1 MSNKE
6 ENPSLTGYYSMEKF
20 IKELKKISGLPD
32 DFEGADDIHKSTPI
46 QTSVDINNTYLSPY
60 SKNRVEPKPKLGNSL
75 ITSNNDLNNN
85 EKIKSEM
92 TKLRKEN
99 AELKFCLNNI
109 NKKFDNELKDI
120 KNNNDLKDKELKET
134 KEIMKKNASLIEL
147 LGEKISNYEKTI
159 SELKERQNLEE
170 EEAIKSGDEKYI
182 ALIENNKKLKE
193 ELINKD
199 NMITNI
205 KNELNTKNE
214 IFEEINTMKS
224 EMETYLQTM
233 DKLYGEIESR
243 DGIIKQLKNDMQVIQ
258 TNYQNEIN
266 DLKKQNSLNLSNIKE
281 NSKEKIDEKLL
292 NDLKE
297 SKEKEK
303 KLNKELLESKKNYD
317 NLKESNEKMKDLAK
331 ETNAMIKTAIE
342 SRDSLKKE
350 YESAIKEIIEKYE
363 KQIKFMKMVS
373 EKQIEEFK
381 EKLKKYEEPEE
392 KAEKDKKKENSKKD
406 ENKKTDKKKEKN
418 DNEDE
423 IRMAEMMKIIQDN
436 KELLKQNEELKNMNE
451 VILSKMK
458 ELPNLEQKYTD
469 LFDTVKLL
477 QEENH
482 LLKEAS
488 KYSSMIELSQS
499 KIKDIPS
506 DTNNNN
512 TNTND
517 IFDETPKTKSQI
529 NNKKDNI
536 KNKKGKNLLLDDE
549 DYDDDNSKDK
559 NLNDNENNKKEI
571 ESEESKKDKS
581 KEKIPA
587 IRQKEIIFD
596 NKVKNNINNMNMSNS
611 EISNDN
617 NQIKIYNKKKLQRQS
632 SPKSS
637 KDNIYANRNTTPN
650 NYNKESFNPNDYTN
664 YKKEK
669 EKINYMDEND
679 NDNNENEEI
688 QKDDDLDNNENN
700 LINAN
705 FNLYKP
711 IKEGLLTFN
720 LSKKNYY
727 TVVPEKYDEFWESF
741 DPETSV
747 QYNTL
752 EGLFLINSKKN
763 NQLYYYSSK
772 KNTFSALFQF
782 TEDHSYGC
790 LFLDNLSKNI
800 IAIGGKNSKLVEK
813 FSFENGNMEQL
824 PELSTHRSK
833 MTCCQVMNKI
843 YCFLGISEERPKE
856 SLVEFLDLDNLY
868 QGWTEVQYDNQTS
881 FTVLTGMSCVN
892 LNDSELFIIGGL
904 INDELPN
911 EKLLYFNTEQNEL
924 FELNKD
930 LPDSEDK
937 HYLFT
942 KNTMFNLFLNGNIIS
957 FTNIDDNNQVHIL
970 DNELKYDLYLTPKV

>member
-1 MSNKE
+1 MSTKE
-6 ENPSLTGYYSMEKF
+6 DNPSLTGYYSMEKF

-32 DFEGADDIHKSTPI
+32 ISDGSDDLQRGTL
-46 QTSVDINNTYLSPY
+46 QTSMEFNNTYLSPY
-60 SKNRVEPKPKLGNSL
+60 TKNRAETKSKIANLSL
-75 ITSNNDLNNN
+75 NNDNN
-85 EKIKSEM
+85 EMMKSEM

-109 NKKFDNELKDI
+109 NKKFDNELKEI
-120 KNNNDLKDKELKET
+120 KNNNELKDKELKET
-134 KEIMKKNASLIEL
+134 KEIMKKNAALIEL
-147 LGEKISNYEKTI
+147 LGEKIANYEKLI
-159 SELKERQNLEE
+159 EEFKQKQNYEE
-170 EEAIKSGDEKYI
+170 EEAIKTGDEKYI
-182 ALIENNKKLKE
+182 GLIENNKKLKE
-193 ELINKD
+193 ELISKET
-199 NMITNI
+199 MINNI
-205 KNELNTKNE
+205 KKELNTKNE
-214 IFEEINTMKS
+214 IFEEINTMKN

-258 TNYQNEIN
+258 NNYQQEIN
-266 DLKKQNSLNLSNIKE
+266 ELKKQNSPNNNANKDNKNNNL
-281 NSKEKIDEKLL
+281 EKGDEKLL
-292 NDLKE
+292 NELKQSRE
-297 SKEKEK
+297 KEQKLSKELSEIQ
-303 KLNKELLESKKNYD
+303 KNY
-317 NLKESNEKMKDLAK
+317 NEMKESNEKMKELAK
-331 ETNAMIKTAIE
+331 ETNTMIKTAIE
-342 SRDSLKKE
+342 SRENLKKE
-350 YESAIKEIIEKYE
+350 YESAIKELIEKYE
-363 KQIKFMKMVS
+363 KQIKFMNMVVA
-373 EKQIEEFK
+373 KQKEEFK
-381 EKLKKYEEPEE
+381 EKLK
-392 KAEKDKKKENSKKD
+392 NSKNYD
-406 ENKKTDKKKEKN
+406 EKTDKKIKKDVKN
-418 DNEDE
+418 DDNDKKSENKTDKKEDE
-423 IRMAEMMKIIQDN
+423 AKMVEMMKIIQDN
-436 KELLKQNEELKNMNE
+436 KDLLKQNEELKNMNE

-517 IFDETPKTKSQI
+517 MFEDTPKTKSKI
-529 NNKKDNI
+529 NNKEIIN
-536 KNKKGKNLLLDDE
+536 KNQKPKNLLLDDE
-549 DYDDDNSKDK
+549 DYDDDDNDK
-559 NLNDNENNKKEI
+559 GKKENEDEI
-571 ESEESKKDKS
+571 EKK
-581 KEKIPA
+581 KEKVPA

-596 NKVKNNINNMNMSNS
+596 NNKVKNINNINMNMSNS
-611 EISNDN
+611 EINNDTN
-617 NQIKIYNKKKLQRQS
+617 SQIRIYNKKKLPRQS

-637 KDNIYANRNTTPN
+637 KDNIYFHRNTTPTNNNLEFNQNDSNNMKSKDNN
-650 NYNKESFNPNDYTN
+650 NYME
-664 YKKEK
+664 
-669 EKINYMDEND
+669 END
-679 NDNNENEEI
+679 NDEAKEE
-688 QKDDDLDNNENN
+688 DTENNENN
-700 LINAN
+700 SINAN

-833 MTCCQVMNKI
+833 MTCCQVVNKI
-843 YCFLGISEERPKE
+843 YCFLGISEERPND
-856 SLVEFLDLDNLY
+856 SIVEYLDLDKIY
-868 QGWTEVQYDNQTS
+868 QGWIEVKFDNQTS
-881 FTVLTGMSCVN
+881 FSVLTGMSCVN

>member
-20 IKELKKISGLPD
+20 IKELKKISGLPETPD
-32 DFEGADDIHKSTPI
+32 IADDIQRNTPL
-46 QTSVDINNTYLSPY
+46 QTSVEFNNTYLSPY
-60 SKNRVEPKPKLGNSL
+60 SKNRVETKPKIGNSL
-75 ITSNNDLNNN
+75 ISVNTDLNNN

-109 NKKFDNELKDI
+109 NKKFDNEVKEI
-120 KNNNDLKDKELKET
+120 KNNNELKEKELKET
-134 KEIMKKNASLIEL
+134 KEIMKKNAALIEL
-147 LGEKISNYEKTI
+147 LGEKITNYEKTI
-159 SELKERQNLEE
+159 SELRERQNLEE
-170 EEAIKSGDEKYI
+170 EEALKSGDQKYI
-182 ALIENNKKLKE
+182 GLIENNKKLKE
-193 ELINKD
+193 ELIQKD
-199 NMITNI
+199 KMIDNI

-214 IFEEINTMKS
+214 IFDEINTMKS

-258 TNYQNEIN
+258 NNYQQEIAE
-266 DLKKQNSLNLSNIKE
+266 LKKQKQNSLNNSLNKETKTNNNKE
-281 NSKEKIDEKLL
+281 NEKVDEKLL
-292 NDLKE
+292 AELKD

-317 NLKESNEKMKDLAK
+317 ELKESNDKMKDLAK

-342 SRDSLKKE
+342 SRDSMKKE

-381 EKLKKYEEPEE
+381 EKLKKYEGPDELEE
-392 KAEKDKKKENSKKD
+392 KEKEKDKNIDANKKD
-406 ENKKTDKKKEKN
+406 ENKKTEEKKE
-418 DNEDE
+418 DE
-423 IRMAEMMKIIQDN
+423 TRMAEMMKIIQDN
-436 KELLKQNEELKNMNE
+436 KELLRQNEELKNMNE
-451 VILSKMK
+451 VILTKMK

-477 QEENH
+477 KEENH

-499 KIKDIPS
+499 KIKEIPS
-506 DTNNNN
+506 DTNINN

-529 NNKKDNI
+529 NKKENI
-536 KNKKGKNLLLDDE
+536 KSKKGKNLLLDDE
-549 DYDDDNSKDK
+549 DYEDDNSNDK
-559 NLNDNENNKKEI
+559 NININKKEKENEN
-571 ESEESKKDKS
+571 ESEEAKIDKN

-587 IRQKEIIFD
+587 IRQKEIIFE
-596 NKVKNNINNMNMSNS
+596 NKIKNLNSMNMSNS

-617 NQIKIYNKKKLQRQS
+617 NSQIKIYNKKKLQRQS
-632 SPKSS
+632 SPKTS
-637 KDNIYANRNTTPN
+637 KDNLYFNRNTTPN
-650 NYNKESFNPNDYTN
+650 NFNSKDNLN
-664 YKKEK
+664 QIENNSNNKKE
-669 EKINYMDEND
+669 
-679 NDNNENEEI
+679 NNSYNEDNEEI
-688 QKDDDLDNNENN
+688 KDDEIENNENN

-752 EGLFLINSKKN
+752 EGLFLINSKKG

-824 PELSTHRSK
+824 PQLSTHRSK

-843 YCFLGISEERPKE
+843 YCFLGISEERPNE

-868 QGWTEVQYDNQTS
+868 QGWVEVKFDNQTS

-970 DNELKYDLYLTPKV
+970 DNELKYDLYLTPKI

>member
-1 MSNKE
+1 MSTKE

-20 IKELKKISGLPD
+20 IKELKKISGISEISDGIDDLQKSLPL
-32 DFEGADDIHKSTPI
+32 
-46 QTSVDINNTYLSPY
+46 QTSGDFNNTYLSPY
-60 SKNRVEPKPKLGNSL
+60 SKNRIETKPKLGNTL
-75 ITSNNDLNNN
+75 INNDINNN
-85 EKIKSEM
+85 EKIKTEM

-170 EEAIKSGDEKYI
+170 EEAIKTGDEKYI

-193 ELINKD
+193 ELIVKD

-214 IFEEINTMKS
+214 IFDEINTMKS

-258 TNYQNEIN
+258 NNYQQEIN
-266 DLKKQNSLNLSNIKE
+266 ELKNQKISSNNNNKDS
-281 NSKEKIDEKLL
+281 NNKNNEKVDEKLL
-292 NDLKE
+292 SDLKE

-303 KLNKELLESKKNYD
+303 KLNKELSEIQKNYD
-317 NLKESNEKMKDLAK
+317 ELKESNEKMKELAK

-373 EKQIEEFK
+373 EKQIEEYK
-381 EKLKKYEEPEE
+381 EKLKNSDNIDE
-392 KAEKDKKKENSKKD
+392 KNEKDKKKEINKKSETKKT
-406 ENKKTDKKKEKN
+406 ENKTDKKES
-418 DNEDE
+418 EE
-423 IRMAEMMKIIQDN
+423 ETRMAEMMKIIQDN

-499 KIKDIPS
+499 KIKEIPS

-517 IFDETPKTKSQI
+517 LFDETPKIKSQI
-529 NNKKDNI
+529 NNKENLKG
-536 KNKKGKNLLLDDE
+536 KKGKNLLLDDE
-549 DYDDDNSKDK
+549 DYDEDNSKDK
-559 NLNDNENNKKEI
+559 NLNESENNKKGNEN
-571 ESEESKKDKS
+571 ESEESKKEKN
-581 KEKIPA
+581 KEKVPA

-596 NKVKNNINNMNMSNS
+596 TKMKNINNMNMSNS
-611 EISNDN
+611 EINNDNN
-617 NQIKIYNKKKLQRQS
+617 NQIKVYNKKKLQRQS

-637 KDNIYANRNTTPN
+637 KDNLYFNRNTTPV
-650 NYNKESFNPNDYTN
+650 N
-664 YKKEK
+664 YKKENLTK
-669 EKINYMDEND
+669 NENSSHKNGEKNQFLDEND
-679 NDNNENEEI
+679 NEE
-688 QKDDDLDNNENN
+688 NENN

-727 TVVPEKYDEFWESF
+727 TIVPEKYDEFWESF

-752 EGLFLINSKKN
+752 EGLFLINSKKD
-763 NQLYYYSSK
+763 NQLYYYSGK
-772 KNTFSALFQF
+772 KNTFSTLFQF

-824 PELSTHRSK
+824 PQLSTHRSK

-843 YCFLGISEERPKE
+843 YCFLGISEERPNE

-868 QGWTEVQYDNQTS
+868 QGWIEVKFDNQTS

-911 EKLLYFNTEQNEL
+911 EKLLYYNTEQNEL

-957 FTNIDDNNQVHIL
+957 FTNIDDNNQLHIL
-970 DNELKYDLYLTPKV
+970 DKEIKYNLYLNPKV

>member
-1 MSNKE
+1 MATNKE

-20 IKELKKISGLPD
+20 IKELKKISGFPD
-32 DFEGADDIHKSTPI
+32 ISESNDDIDKSVPLPN
-46 QTSVDINNTYLSPY
+46 SGEFNNTYLSPY
-60 SKNRVEPKPKLGNSL
+60 NKNRIETKSKLGTSL
-75 ITSNNDLNNN
+75 IPSVNDLNSND
-85 EKIKSEM
+85 KIKSEM

-109 NKKFDNELKDI
+109 NKKFDNELKNI

-134 KEIMKKNASLIEL
+134 KEIMKKNVSLIEL
-147 LGEKISNYEKTI
+147 LGEKITNYEKII
-159 SELKERQNLEE
+159 SDLKERQNYEE

-182 ALIENNKKLKE
+182 NLIENNKKLKE
-193 ELINKD
+193 ELIEKD
-199 NMITNI
+199 NMINNI
-205 KNELNTKNE
+205 KNELNTKKE

-258 TNYQNEIN
+258 NNYQQEIN
-266 DLKKQNSLNLSNIKE
+266 DLKKQNSLNNSNNKE
-281 NSKEKIDEKLL
+281 VHNNEKCDEKLL
-292 NDLKE
+292 SELKQ
-297 SKEKEK
+297 SKEKENQ
-303 KLNKELLESKKNYD
+303 LNKELSEIQKNYNDLKD
-317 NLKESNEKMKDLAK
+317 NNEKMKDLAK

-342 SRDSLKKE
+342 SRDNLKKE

-373 EKQIEEFK
+373 QKQIEEFK
-381 EKLKKYEEPEE
+381 EKLKKYENSDE
-392 KAEKDKKKENSKKD
+392 KNEKDKNKKNKNDDNKNLDEKKEDTK
-406 ENKKTDKKKEKN
+406 
-418 DNEDE
+418 EDE

-499 KIKDIPS
+499 KIKEIPS

-517 IFDETPKTKSQI
+517 NLFDETPKTKSQV
-529 NNKKDNI
+529 NKKS
-536 KNKKGKNLLLDDE
+536 NKKGKNLLLDDE
-549 DYDDDNSKDK
+549 ESDEDNNSKEK
-559 NLNDNENNKKEI
+559 NINENESNKNDNESEGNKKG
-571 ESEESKKDKS
+571 KN
-581 KEKIPA
+581 KEKEKVPA
-587 IRQKEIIFD
+587 IRQKEIIFNN
-596 NKVKNNINNMNMSNS
+596 NKIKNINNMNMSNS

-637 KDNIYANRNTTPN
+637 KDNIYFNRNN
-650 NYNKESFNPNDYTN
+650 NKDNLTQNENNSINKKDKNS
-664 YKKEK
+664 
-669 EKINYMDEND
+669 YMDDNDEND
-679 NDNNENEEI
+679 NDEM
-688 QKDDDLDNNENN
+688 QKDDETGNNDKNS
-700 LINAN
+700 INAN

-720 LSKKNYY
+720 LSNKNYY

-741 DPETSV
+741 DPETSI

-790 LFLDNLSKNI
+790 LFLDNFSRNI

-824 PELSTHRSK
+824 PPLSTHRSK

-843 YCFLGISEERPKE
+843 YCFLGISEERKNE
-856 SLVEFLDLDNLY
+856 SLIEFLDLDYLNK
-868 QGWTEVQYDNQTS
+868 GWTEVKFNNQTS
-881 FTVLTGMSCVN
+881 FTILTCMSCVN
-892 LNDSELFIIGGL
+892 LNDNELFIIGGL
-904 INDELPN
+904 INDEIPN

-924 FELNKD
+924 VELGKD

-942 KNTMFNLFLNGNIIS
+942 KNTMFNLFLNDNIIS
-957 FTNIDDNNQVHIL
+957 FTNIDDNNQVHVL

>member
-1 MSNKE
+1 
-6 ENPSLTGYYSMEKF
+6 
-20 IKELKKISGLPD
+20 
-32 DFEGADDIHKSTPI
+32 
-46 QTSVDINNTYLSPY
+46 
-60 SKNRVEPKPKLGNSL
+60 
-75 ITSNNDLNNN
+75 
-85 EKIKSEM
+85 
-92 TKLRKEN
+92 
-99 AELKFCLNNI
+99 
-109 NKKFDNELKDI
+109 
-120 KNNNDLKDKELKET
+120 
-134 KEIMKKNASLIEL
+134 
-147 LGEKISNYEKTI
+147 
-159 SELKERQNLEE
+159 
-170 EEAIKSGDEKYI
+170 
-182 ALIENNKKLKE
+182 
-193 ELINKD
+193 
-199 NMITNI
+199 
-205 KNELNTKNE
+205 
-214 IFEEINTMKS
+214 
-224 EMETYLQTM
+224 
-233 DKLYGEIESR
+233 
-243 DGIIKQLKNDMQVIQ
+243 
-258 TNYQNEIN
+258 
-266 DLKKQNSLNLSNIKE
+266 
-281 NSKEKIDEKLL
+281 
-292 NDLKE
+292 
-297 SKEKEK
+297 
-303 KLNKELLESKKNYD
+303 
-317 NLKESNEKMKDLAK
+317 
-331 ETNAMIKTAIE
+331 
-342 SRDSLKKE
+342 
-350 YESAIKEIIEKYE
+350 
-363 KQIKFMKMVS
+363 
-373 EKQIEEFK
+373 
-381 EKLKKYEEPEE
+381 
-392 KAEKDKKKENSKKD
+392 
-406 ENKKTDKKKEKN
+406 
-418 DNEDE
+418 
-423 IRMAEMMKIIQDN
+423 
-436 KELLKQNEELKNMNE
+436 MNE

-506 DTNNNN
+506 DTNVNN

-517 IFDETPKTKSQI
+517 FIDETPKTKI
-529 NNKKDNI
+529 ITKKDNT
-536 KNKKGKNLLLDDE
+536 KMKKGKNLLLDDE

-559 NLNDNENNKKEI
+559 NINENENENNKKEKGN
-571 ESEESKKDKS
+571 ESEESKKEIK
-581 KEKIPA
+581 KEKVPA

-596 NKVKNNINNMNMSNS
+596 NKMKNMNNMNMSNS

-617 NQIKIYNKKKLQRQS
+617 SQIKIYNKKKLQRQS

-637 KDNIYANRNTTPN
+637 KDNMHFNRNTTPV
-650 NYNKESFNPNDYTN
+650 YNKDNLNQNENN
-664 YKKEK
+664 KKEK
-669 EKINYMDEND
+669 EKNSYLEENEND
-679 NDNNENEEI
+679 EM
-688 QKDDDLDNNENN
+688 QKDDEIESSENN

-824 PELSTHRSK
+824 PQLSTHRSK

-843 YCFLGISEERPKE
+843 YCFLGISEERPNE

-868 QGWTEVQYDNQTS
+868 QGWVEVKFDNQTS

-970 DNELKYDLYLTPKV
+970 DNELKYDLYLTPKI